1 MKLTFLL
8 LGLLPVA
15 GIAAEPPAPVK
26 KLVPRPI
33 PGLELPL
40 PEALVEELTGLFQT
54 EAPARPAPAP
64 APATAQVPQTPV
76 PPAQAGSMEQ
86 ARVVYIHRRATL
98 PAKYTQDLPKAEPVK
113 GTQSMP
119 VQVSEGTVKIIPK
132 SEVGRL
138 AKTEP
143 RP

>member
-33 PGLELPL
+33 PGLELPQ
-40 PEALVEELTGLFQT
+40 PEALVQELTEMFQIK
-54 EAPARPAPAP
+54 APARPAPAP
-64 APATAQVPQTPV
+64 GQALQTPAK
-76 PPAQAGSMEQ
+76 PAQAGSVEQAQ

-98 PAKYTQDLPKAEPVK
+98 PAKYTQDLPKAERVK
-113 GTQSMP
+113 DTQNMP

-132 SEVGRL
+132 NEVGRL